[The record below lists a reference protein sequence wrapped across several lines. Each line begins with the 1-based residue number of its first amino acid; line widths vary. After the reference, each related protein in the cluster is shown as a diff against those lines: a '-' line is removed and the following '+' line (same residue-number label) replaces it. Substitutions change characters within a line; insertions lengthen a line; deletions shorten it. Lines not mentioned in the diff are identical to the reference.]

1 MSRRHRAHVQGPA
14 QAPGSDDD
22 DATSRVQ
29 LRPCLWSSLG
39 PASGEPQ
46 YPARRAAI
54 IRGGV
59 RTLWPASGLKG
70 TSIVSTP
77 SFDAGK
83 PDHSDPGRSDA
94 SLHEDVGLRPGTL
107 SSSRVS
113 FEPYQVPPCFR
124 AGARLQFPS
133 SLMTR
138 TSRVYELRRL
148 QLNAENMAR
157 LSPFKA
163 DRERFARIAER
174 YRREADALEHESEP
188 GATCR

>member
-1 MSRRHRAHVQGPA
+1 MSI
-14 QAPGSDDD
+14 S
-22 DATSRVQ
+22 
-29 LRPCLWSSLG
+29 
-39 PASGEPQ
+39 
-46 YPARRAAI
+46 
-54 IRGGV
+54 
-59 RTLWPASGLKG
+59 
-70 TSIVSTP
+70 
-77 SFDAGK
+77 SFDGGK
-83 PDHSDPGRSDA
+83 SDRSDQGRSDA
-94 SLHEDVGLRPGTL
+94 WLHIKVGWRPGTL
-107 SSSRVS
+107 PSSKVS

-138 TSRVYELRRL
+138 TSRVSELRRL